1 MSLFTNSH
9 IVPCW
14 REIRRGASFFHPERI
29 ISFDYGMA
37 GTDRPVGSADFLVVV
52 LVGIYSFTSASA
64 CKLPFHPHIH
74 KHSTQLNQT
83 NNFSSLLHNNSPPT
97 QPNSSFTKK
106 NQNGTTSPP
115 HALPTPRLQHNL
127 PRTRYGE
134 DSRATPLR
142 APARG
147 TESGEGGLGT
157 PGEAF
162 WGCCCFVS
170 TYLSSFLFH

>member
-74 KHSTQLNQT
+74 IHKHSTQLNQT

-106 NQNGTTSPP
+106 KPKMAPP
-115 HALPTPRLQHNL
+115 ALRMLSQRRAFSIISRVRTMARTVEPHPFERLPVAQKAAKADWG
-127 PRTRYGE
+127 RQ
-134 DSRATPLR
+134 
-142 APARG
+142 ARHFG
-147 TESGEGGLGT
+147 DAAVL
-157 PGEAF
+157 
-162 WGCCCFVS
+162 
-170 TYLSSFLFH
+170 